1 MSAEETAA
9 ETIKKLEFQLAAAEE
24 MMEMQKNA
32 AQKNTAKTMRGVQV
46 LENLVG
52 ELHAE
57 NQAAKMLV
65 DRLTEELRAE
75 KATSSLL
82 RTENQQL
89 WKAKRR
95 TEAKNHVK
103 ARSIECQCSD
113 RRLELR
119 TAMRSSW
126 LKFRLVMTSW
136 KCMAMRSKWPKLRL
150 VMRSWKRVVAITS
163 SSLKLKLVISSWVLM
178 ARKQPVSWPDTDNE
192 FD

>member
-32 AQKNTAKTMRGVQV
+32 AQKNTAKTMSGVQV

-119 TAMRSSW
+119 MAMRSSW

>member
-32 AQKNTAKTMRGVQV
+32 AQKNTAKTMSGVQV

-57 NQAAKMLV
+57 AQAAKMLV

-89 WKAKRR
+89 WKAKKK
-95 TEAKNHVK
+95 TEAKNQVE

>member
-32 AQKNTAKTMRGVQV
+32 AQKNMAKTMSGVQV
-46 LENLVG
+46 LQNLVG

-119 TAMRSSW
+119 MAMRSSW

-178 ARKQPVSWPDTDNE
+178 ARKQPVSCPDTDNE

>member
-24 MMEMQKNA
+24 MMEVQKNA
-32 AQKNTAKTMRGVQV
+32 AQKNTAKTMSGVQV

-52 ELHAE
+52 ELHAG
-57 NQAAKMLV
+57 NQAAKMLL
-65 DRLTEELRAE
+65 DRLAEELRAE

-103 ARSIECQCSD
+103 ARSIDCQCSD

-119 TAMRSSW
+119 MAMRSSW
-126 LKFRLVMTSW
+126 LKFRLLMTSW

>member
-24 MMEMQKNA
+24 MMEMQKKA
-32 AQKNTAKTMRGVQV
+32 AQKNTAKTMSGVQV
-46 LENLVG
+46 LQNLVG
-52 ELHAE
+52 NLHAE
-57 NQAAKMLV
+57 NQATKMQV

-119 TAMRSSW
+119 MAMRSSW

-178 ARKQPVSWPDTDNE
+178 ARKQPVSCPDTDNE

>member
-57 NQAAKMLV
+57 NEAAKMLV

-103 ARSIECQCSD
+103 ARSIECECSD

-119 TAMRSSW
+119 MAMRSSW

>member
-57 NQAAKMLV
+57 NEAAKMLV

-95 TEAKNHVK
+95 TEAKNQVK